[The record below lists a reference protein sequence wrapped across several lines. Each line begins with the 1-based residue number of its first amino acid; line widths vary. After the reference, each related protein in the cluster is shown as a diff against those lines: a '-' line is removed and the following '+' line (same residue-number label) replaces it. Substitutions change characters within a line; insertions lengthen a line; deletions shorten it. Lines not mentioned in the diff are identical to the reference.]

1 MVYVGF
7 ILAAICGYLL
17 GAIPSG
23 LLAGHI
29 YKGIDIRQFGSGKT
43 GATNV
48 LRTLGKGAATVV
60 ILADLLKGILA
71 ILIGRFIVSA
81 LAGSSH
87 PFGLPPS
94 EAIHLGDF
102 FAGLA
107 AIIGHGQSIWARIL
121 TGRWTG
127 GRSVLVGLGV
137 VAVVSPLAVI
147 PAVTL
152 GAVAIA
158 VTRYVSLGSIV
169 GTFVAAIT
177 TLIVALLGITSFI
190 SVLLVWIAASMV
202 VTLHRD
208 NIQRIFAGTERKIGQ
223 PSRPA

>member
-7 ILAAICGYLL
+7 ILAALCGYLL
-17 GAIPSG
+17 GSIPSG
-23 LLAGHI
+23 LIVGRI

-60 ILADLLKGILA
+60 ILADLLKGVVA
-71 ILIGRFIVSA
+71 ILLGRLIVSA
-81 LAGSSH
+81 LAGQSH
-87 PFGLPPS
+87 PFNLPTD
-94 EAIHLGDF
+94 EAIYIGDLF
-102 FAGLA
+102 SGLA

-121 TGRWTG
+121 TGRWSG

-137 VAVVSPLAVI
+137 VMIVSPIAAI
-147 PAVTL
+147 PAIAL

-158 VTRYVSLGSIV
+158 ITRYVSLGSIT
-169 GTFVAAIT
+169 GAFLAALT
-177 TLIVALLGITSFI
+177 TLIIALLGFTSFI
-190 SVLLVWIAASMV
+190 SVLLVWIAATMV
-202 VTLHRD
+202 IVLHKD
-208 NIQRIFAGTERKIGQ
+208 NIQRILTGTERKIGQ